1 MGGADALREAV
12 IRKALEEAEAIV
24 RKAEEEARRLV
35 KEAEDRKRLV
45 VEEDR
50 RRALADVGYE
60 ARVAEAKLGARLII
74 SRARSELLGSAISR
88 AVDILRSLPPD
99 LRLNSLRKLVEAS
112 LDNALA
118 SLGTVRKLI
127 VYVAEQDIELARDLV
142 TRIGRER
149 GIELELRTA
158 KILGGAIVEE
168 PESGVI
174 IDNSF
179 DSRLSRLISRL
190 RRELLEEVLR

>member
-45 VEEDR
+45 VEEER

-60 ARVAEAKLGARLII
+60 ARVAEAKLRARLII
-74 SRARSELLGSAISR
+74 SRARSELLGSAIPR

>member
-45 VEEDR
+45 VEEER

-60 ARVAEAKLGARLII
+60 ARVAEAKLRARLVI
-74 SRARSELLGSAISR
+74 SRARSELLGSLISR

-158 KILGGAIVEE
+158 KILGGAMVEE
-168 PESGVI
+168 PESGVV

-179 DSRLSRLISRL
+179 DSRLSRLTSRL

>member
-60 ARVAEAKLGARLII
+60 ARVAEAKLRARLVI
-74 SRARSELLGSAISR
+74 SRARSELLGSVISR

-179 DSRLSRLISRL
+179 DSRLYRLISRL

>member
-45 VEEDR
+45 VEEER

-60 ARVAEAKLGARLII
+60 ARVAEAKLRARLII
-74 SRARSELLGSAISR
+74 SRARSELLGSVISR

-118 SLGTVRKLI
+118 SLGTVRKLV

>member
-35 KEAEDRKRLV
+35 KETEDRKRLV
-45 VEEDR
+45 VEEER

-60 ARVAEAKLGARLII
+60 ARVAEAKLRARLII
-74 SRARSELLGSAISR
+74 SRARSELLGSVISR

-118 SLGTVRKLI
+118 SLGTVRKLV

>member
-12 IRKALEEAEAIV
+12 IRKALGEAEAIV

-45 VEEDR
+45 VEEER

-60 ARVAEAKLGARLII
+60 ARVAEAKLRARLII
-74 SRARSELLGSAISR
+74 SRARSELLGSVVSR

>member
-45 VEEDR
+45 VEEER

-60 ARVAEAKLGARLII
+60 ARVAEAKLRARLII
-74 SRARSELLGSAISR
+74 SRARSELLGSVISR

>member
-45 VEEDR
+45 VEEER

-60 ARVAEAKLGARLII
+60 ARVAEAKLRARLVI
-74 SRARSELLGSAISR
+74 SRARSELLGSVISR